1 MMNKKISK
9 TIATALTMNPLLEC
23 FIVFSTKTLSFKP
36 KEIEKLLPR
45 WRMKLV
51 VTGEFFL
58 TFFLFSFVDALDL
71 IIHARHL
78 PTDQRNGDYPCPIE
92 FVEEIVEFEIIQFL
106 ATNIH
111 H

>member
-45 WRMKLV
+45 WRMKLL

-58 TFFLFSFVDALDL
+58 TFFYFPSLMLL
-71 IIHARHL
+71 ISSSMPVIC
-78 PTDQRNGDYPCPIE
+78 QRISETGITPAP
-92 FVEEIVEFEIIQFL
+92 
-106 ATNIH
+106 
-111 H
+111 